1 MKLVRQGDA
10 LTAAPDRRFTEPA
23 ELDQRLAEQR
33 LAGMRVA
40 VARFSK
46 GGRTF
51 WHRHHGEQVL
61 YVLSG
66 EGWVQKEGEDRL
78 PLQSGDIVYVPP
90 GERHWHGAQATTD
103 LEHLAVTRGETEWEE
118 EVTDPL

>member
-1 MKLVRQGDA
+1 MKLMRHGDPVPP
-10 LTAAPDRRFTEPA
+10 APEKRFTPTA
-23 ELDQRLAEQR
+23 ELHQRLNEQR

-40 VARFSK
+40 VATFSS

-66 EGWVQKEGEDRL
+66 KGWVQKEGEDRL
-78 PLQSGDIVYVPP
+78 LIEPGDVVYVPP
-90 GERHWHGAQATTD
+90 GERHWHGAQAAGH
-103 LEHLAVTRGETEWEE
+103 LEHLAVTRGETQWEE
-118 EVTDPL
+118 EVTEPD

>member
-10 LTAAPDRRFTEPA
+10 LPSAAERRFSGLA
-23 ELDQRLAEQR
+23 ELNQRLNEQR

-40 VARFSK
+40 IAKFSN

-66 EGWVQKEGEDRL
+66 AGWIQRDGEERL
-78 PLQSGDIVYVPP
+78 PLEPGDLVYVPP
-90 GERHWHGAQATTD
+90 GERHWHGAQESAD

-118 EVTDPL
+118 EV

>member
-1 MKLVRQGDA
+1 MKLIRQGDA
-10 LTAAPDRRFTEPA
+10 LPSTAERRFSGQV
-23 ELDQRLAEQR
+23 ELNQRLNEQR

-40 VARFSK
+40 IAKFSN

-66 EGWVQKEGEDRL
+66 AGWIQQDGEERR
-78 PLQSGDIVYVPP
+78 PLEPGDVVYIPP
-90 GERHWHGAQATTD
+90 GERHWHGAQGSAN
-103 LEHLAVTRGETEWEE
+103 LEHLAVTRGETVWEE
-118 EVTDPL
+118 EV

>member
-10 LTAAPDRRFTEPA
+10 LPSAAERRFSGLA
-23 ELDQRLAEQR
+23 ELNPRLNEQR

-40 VARFSK
+40 IAKFSN
-46 GGRTF
+46 GGRTL

-66 EGWVQKEGEDRL
+66 AGWVQQDGEDRL
-78 PLQSGDIVYVPP
+78 QLEPGDIVYVPP
-90 GERHWHGAQATTD
+90 GEKHWHGAQESAD
-103 LEHLAVTRGETEWEE
+103 LEHLAITCGETEWEE
-118 EVTDPL
+118 EV